1 MDHPSEE
8 VVSVE
13 PSICM
18 VDPPVVTTGHACV
31 EATQETVDAGEDP
44 IDRPPEEAAP
54 VASSACVVA
63 APEPRDAEAAQET
76 SDPGQ
81 ALLGT
86 EETSKSERR
95 RADSDVCIA
104 RLSDGEG
111 GASADDSWYGLDEE
125 EASKRLEDSRAPE
138 PESGFKPL
146 SWTSK
151 FSRSALR
158 GWGKARHVIS
168 KEAQMIRE
176 DARMIAADMQL
187 EFRQTAKVA
196 QDLVRKDP
204 TDVTET
210 SRPKGDDR
218 RMDSALAAV
227 RQGLTATAEASK
239 DLLLDLREA
248 NREVVGEIRSSVLSW
263 TSRSEDSADRRTE
276 VVAATGGGRSEF
288 LRGTGKKV
296 SKGIAK
302 EAAALGENLR
312 GKHSRSGGTMED
324 EVVFSIGS
332 DGEEDEEED
341 GGHAGGEQK
350 TTTDKLVAKSA
361 GDCMTNPG
369 DAPTPSAASGDLEAE
384 RRVSG
389 DVDVLFDAGGKFP
402 TDGFSE
408 IDAIFDMGDGADVGG
423 HHVPPV
429 ANTDSRELPKQ
440 TDAEAGE
447 PMDGCSKEDAV
458 DTAPEHDEID
468 DLFDIGGV
476 PSGNQSVDGDG
487 DGKQGCV
494 EQHDEIDDL
503 FQLDDKT

>member
-1 MDHPSEE
+1 
-8 VVSVE
+8 
-13 PSICM
+13 
-18 VDPPVVTTGHACV
+18 
-31 EATQETVDAGEDP
+31 
-44 IDRPPEEAAP
+44 
-54 VASSACVVA
+54 
-63 APEPRDAEAAQET
+63 
-76 SDPGQ
+76 
-81 ALLGT
+81 
-86 EETSKSERR
+86 
-95 RADSDVCIA
+95 
-104 RLSDGEG
+104 
-111 GASADDSWYGLDEE
+111 
-125 EASKRLEDSRAPE
+125 
-138 PESGFKPL
+138 
-146 SWTSK
+146 
-151 FSRSALR
+151 
-158 GWGKARHVIS
+158 
-168 KEAQMIRE
+168 MIRE

-302 EAAALGENLR
+302 EAAAFGENLR

-332 DGEEDEEED
+332 DDEEEE
-341 GGHAGGEQK
+341 GGHEGGEHK
-350 TTTDKLVAKSA
+350 TTTDKPVVTSA

-384 RRVSG
+384 RRVCG
-389 DVDVLFDAGGKFP
+389 DVDVLFDAGGKFS

-408 IDAIFDMGDGADVGG
+408 IDAIFDMGDSADVGG

-429 ANTDSRELPKQ
+429 ANSDSRELPKQ
-440 TDAEAGE
+440 TDVEAGE

-458 DTAPEHDEID
+458 DTVPEHDEID

-487 DGKQGCV
+487 DGKQGGAQ
-494 EQHDEIDDL
+494 QHDEIDDL